1 MTMRKQYFQDD
12 LAKAV
17 EAFKANKLS
26 SRQASKLYG
35 VPRATIIDYSKKEE
49 VKMERVGPGTV
60 LTAEE
65 EEVLVLWLLS
75 CLKRGFPRQDENL
88 LQEVQKILIADGR
101 DNPFT
106 DNKPRKF
113 SNCFVTLAMAAP

>member
-1 MTMRKQYFQDD
+1 MTMRRQYFQDD

-49 VKMERVGPGTV
+49 VKMERVGPGTG
-60 LTAEE
+60 LTAE

-88 LQEVQKILIADGR
+88 LQEVQKILIADGC

-106 DNKPRKF
+106 DNKPCKF
-113 SNCFVTLAMAAP
+113 FNCFAP

>member
-1 MTMRKQYFQDD
+1 MTMRRQYFQDD

-35 VPRATIIDYSKKEE
+35 VPRATIIDYSKNEE
-49 VKMERVGPGTV
+49 VKMERVGPGK
-60 LTAEE
+60 
-65 EEVLVLWLLS
+65 EEVVLWLLS